1 MSAIELL
8 YGIRDGATVGA
19 DALTLELG
27 AADHITLA
35 NVEIHY
41 CLFELPMASVL
52 PRLPTSLHP
61 SVPAVIGITV
71 WRCVD
76 GPLGAFSLA
85 YAGVACRTGIK
96 PRHFIHGAFCDSVEI
111 GEWFGR
117 RYGLACRAA
126 QIHSLETYDRIHSR
140 ITVEDNVVLEMSTRS
155 VQPLVGKGAMVKY
168 SPILNAAR
176 LGDDIN
182 LIQME
187 TSFEFK
193 RVARGV
199 PQVETFDAARLGDPS
214 LAPNYPI
221 SGTFSLVDLT
231 LHPPRFKLDV
241 TVPAERGGAKKL

>member
-1 MSAIELL
+1 MSAVELL
-8 YGIRDGATVGA
+8 YGIRGGAVGA
-19 DALTLELG
+19 GAPTLEVGIRDDIKL
-27 AADHITLA
+27 T

-61 SVPAVIGITV
+61 SLPAVIGMTV

-76 GPLGAFSLA
+76 GPLGAFSLT
-85 YAGVACRTGIK
+85 YVGVACRTGIK
-96 PRHFIHGAFCDSVEI
+96 PRHFIHGAFCDSVEV
-111 GEWFGR
+111 GEWLGR
-117 RYGLACRAA
+117 RYGLACRPA

-140 ITVEDNVVLEMSTRS
+140 ITVENHVVLEISTRD

-176 LGDDIN
+176 LGDEIN
-182 LIQME
+182 LVQME

-199 PQVETFDAARLGDPS
+199 AQIDTFDAARLGDPS
-214 LAPNYPI
+214 LVPNYPI
-221 SGTFSLVDLT
+221 SGTFSIVDLT

-241 TVPAERGGAKKL
+241 AVPAERGGAKKL